1 MLVTAELPLFCS
13 AVLLAGVAVLL
24 PLRSR
29 SRPAEAAAV
38 VCALLAVLAPLALA
52 TLIDPARAAGRALWE
67 WSAAGGPT
75 VQASYRYDGIAAIG
89 VAAAAAYAA
98 AGLFGAERAPL
109 RHPLLPGAILASGL
123 VFFALAVTEDLVAAT
138 VVLGVL
144 AGSTSLASLAVAP
157 LPASTRL
164 AAYLAAGVQ
173 FFVLAAL
180 LVSRFG
186 AASFGFAALSAR
198 AVSPGALA
206 AAAVGAALCAG
217 LYPFIPWRFRAQL
230 RRPELERLRG
240 VITMP
245 AGVGAALLL
254 LRLLG
259 VTRGEVSTIGLPNL
273 PAGWRLVLAVAVLA
287 AVGAAARR
295 GGRIPRRAAVVGA
308 AVIALLAAYPALH
321 WSHAVLAAALLSVL
335 YAAAVSLAAPDQW
348 EVVRYDITL
357 AAFWVALAVGTPTA
371 IAGGLFLLAAD
382 AVSALA
388 EIIWTG
394 RYASYAVVIA
404 GSAATVSGMTVIL
417 IGTLTAADQGTAG
430 LAMVCS
436 LLIVAL
442 VLVHVG
448 QRLDLAQVPLALDG
462 LAAAAAG
469 GATALVGLLVAVP
482 IYQGST
488 AGFGRPF
495 TPAFA
500 ADPFVVPAII
510 ALATLLVVVARSVRP
525 FVPDLGPLAER
536 LRRAIA
542 VADPVPAGL
551 AAFAAIDGAVSRAT
565 RIFGLFEQRAGV
577 WLATLLIAAVLVWSV
592 RQ

>member
-1 MLVTAELPLFCS
+1 
-13 AVLLAGVAVLL
+13 
-24 PLRSR
+24 
-29 SRPAEAAAV
+29 
-38 VCALLAVLAPLALA
+38 
-52 TLIDPARAAGRALWE
+52 
-67 WSAAGGPT
+67 
-75 VQASYRYDGIAAIG
+75 
-89 VAAAAAYAA
+89 
-98 AGLFGAERAPL
+98 
-109 RHPLLPGAILASGL
+109 
-123 VFFALAVTEDLVAAT
+123 VFLALAVTEDLVAAT
-138 VVLGVL
+138 IVLGIL
-144 AGSTSLASLAVAP
+144 TGITSLASLAVAP

-180 LVSRFG
+180 LISRFG
-186 AASFGFAALSAR
+186 AASFRFDTISAR
-198 AVSPGALA
+198 AVSPGTLA

-217 LYPFIPWRFRAQL
+217 LYPFVPWRFRAQL

-245 AGVGAALLL
+245 AGAAAALLL

-259 VTRGEVSTIGLPNL
+259 ITRGDVSTIGLPGI
-273 PAGWRLVLAVAVLA
+273 PDGWRALLGLAVLAVL
-287 AVGAAARR
+287 GAAALRTRR
-295 GGRIPRRAAVVGA
+295 LPLRGAIAGA
-308 AVIALLAAYPALH
+308 AAIALLAAYPALH
-321 WSHAVLAAALLSVL
+321 WSHVVLVAALLSVL

-348 EVVRYDITL
+348 DVVRYDVTL

-371 IAGGLFLLAAD
+371 VAGGLFLLAAD

-388 EIIWTG
+388 EVVWTG

-404 GSAATVSGMTVIL
+404 GSAATVSGVFVIL
-417 IGTLTAADQGTAG
+417 LGALLAADQGTTG
-430 LAMVCS
+430 LAIVCS
-436 LLIVAL
+436 LAIVGL

-469 GATALVGLLVAVP
+469 GATAFVGLLVAVP
-482 IYQGST
+482 IYQSST
-488 AGFGRPF
+488 GGFGRPF
-495 TPAFA
+495 APAVA
-500 ADPFVVPAII
+500 ASPFSVPAII
-510 ALATLLVVVARSVRP
+510 ALATVLVVVARSVRP

-542 VADPVPAGL
+542 IADPVPAGL
-551 AAFAAIDGAVSRAT
+551 AAFAALDGAVSRTT
-565 RIFGLFEQRAGV
+565 RVFGLFEQRAGV